1 MRHTFRKKYP
11 PAARRGRERIFYLRG
26 GSLCRSS
33 YVCRAYSDAEG
44 GVTSVTGVPP
54 IVV

>member
-1 MRHTFRKKYP
+1 MRHTFRKKYTT
-11 PAARRGRERIFYLRG
+11 AACRGREWIFYFG
-26 GSLCRSS
+26 SGSLCRSS